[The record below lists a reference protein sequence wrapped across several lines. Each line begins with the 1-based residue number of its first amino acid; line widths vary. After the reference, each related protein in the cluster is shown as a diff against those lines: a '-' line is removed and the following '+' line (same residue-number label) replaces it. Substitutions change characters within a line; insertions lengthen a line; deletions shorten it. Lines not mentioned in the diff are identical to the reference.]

1 MGERRSP
8 KVPPQS
14 SNTDPYCS
22 RVYCLRQA
30 RPGKVNFAFV
40 EEVRRE
46 EREPRCPTS
55 KKSILARP
63 RRTNRGTNEARREAT
78 RTMSPSQKR
87 EKKLIEKQLATIA
100 EVDEIAKWL
109 TDAKRYCDRRNHL
122 ATAHGGVTTSRH
134 RRLKY
139 AGGTKSYRSLSPS
152 HLTTFAR
159 SPEISRRF
167 LPSFINSNAR
177 LKIGAAGTISPDH
190 RVHSDPQ
197 AARDPS
203 RAAGLCAPQGIRG
216 VVRQLGGLAQSGKTA
231 TAAKGGAGRSA
242 SARRSIP
249 TRSKPTATSAVSK
262 RPSGSSRMP
271 GPPGWSGPI
280 CRERQA

>member
-1 MGERRSP
+1 M
-8 KVPPQS
+8 VA
-14 SNTDPYCS
+14 
-22 RVYCLRQA
+22 L
-30 RPGKVNFAFV
+30 
-40 EEVRRE
+40 
-46 EREPRCPTS
+46 
-55 KKSILARP
+55 P
-63 RRTNRGTNEARREAT
+63 RR
-78 RTMSPSQKR
+78 
-87 EKKLIEKQLATIA
+87 
-100 EVDEIAKWL
+100 
-109 TDAKRYCDRRNHL
+109 
-122 ATAHGGVTTSRH
+122 RH

-159 SPEISRRF
+159 SPEISRRS

-190 RVHSDPQ
+190 RVHNDPQ

-249 TRSKPTATSAVSK
+249 TRSKRNGYVGSLEEAKRQFQNAWTSWLEWADLQGAAGLIRGPNDYRCSSSSSAW
-262 RPSGSSRMP
+262 RFSPLSPQGLSDRGRSGFWRL
-271 GPPGWSGPI
+271 GLL
-280 CRERQA
+280 